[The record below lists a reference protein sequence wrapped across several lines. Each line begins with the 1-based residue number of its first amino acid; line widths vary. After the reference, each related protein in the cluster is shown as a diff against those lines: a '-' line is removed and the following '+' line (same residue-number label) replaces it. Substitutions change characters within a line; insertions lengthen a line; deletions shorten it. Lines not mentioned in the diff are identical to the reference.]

1 MEQYTSTDE
10 LKQAF
15 KRPKDHLKEIDRL
28 KPWGLSEEATFK
40 MASENLREDGASPNG
55 EPTTVNKLVAQ
66 VRLIPAFRR
75 ESKDRLIAFA
85 RREIRR
91 RRRIRLV
98 RKREF
103 KQWYSAFCRA
113 DKTMGGVTGSRSTN
127 PEGYARRDA
136 LISDII
142 TRRPDVR
149 TSGHAPRSPR
159 HAARSAASNSS
170 DDSGGDSDGPDLPA
184 PLPLIGGNYRNEFHN
199 DNSHKHENNNLID
212 LLNRLTLGCA
222 GLLAAVVMSLLLT
235 GCSR

>member
-127 PEGYARRDA
+127 PGGYARRDA

-142 TRRPDVR
+142 TRRPVVR
-149 TSGHAPRSPR
+149 ASSHAPRSPR
-159 HAARSAASNSS
+159 RAARSTASNSPG
-170 DDSGGDSDGPDLPA
+170 DSGGDSDGSDGPDLPA
-184 PLPLIGGNYRNEFHN
+184 PLPRNGGDFRNEFHYE
-199 DNSHKHENNNLID
+199 HFHNNNLSD
-212 LLNRLTLGCA
+212 LIGKLTLGCA
-222 GLLAAVVMSLLLT
+222 GLMFCALASLALRW
-235 GCSR
+235 SR